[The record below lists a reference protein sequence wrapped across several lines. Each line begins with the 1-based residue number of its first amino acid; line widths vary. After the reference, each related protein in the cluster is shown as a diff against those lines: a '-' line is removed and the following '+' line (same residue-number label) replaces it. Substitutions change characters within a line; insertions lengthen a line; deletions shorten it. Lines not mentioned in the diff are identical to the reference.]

1 MSRSAAGRWSTLF
14 SRNPRLVV
22 LVIGLVIVA
31 GLNAVTVLPRQED
44 PILIGRYMTVNL
56 YYPGASAERVE
67 ALVTEQVENAVRD
80 VSEIKDIW
88 STSRSG
94 FAGIAIELQEDVL
107 DVDPVWSRIR
117 DEINDA
123 HALMPSGVT
132 APEYETVLP
141 EAEAMIVGITWEDP
155 DRPPSDTMLSRLS
168 LNLKDQLEQVPGTK
182 QVDLYGEPEEEITVT
197 YDPEVLSA
205 LGLSPKDV
213 STAIA
218 ASDVKSPS
226 GSLRSSETNLSI
238 EVEGALTGVDRVR
251 GITLRQLPDG
261 GTLRV
266 GDLAQVTKGAKSPPA
281 EIGLVKGK
289 RGVMV
294 GARMKNGRRVDLWAK
309 DALAVINAF
318 IAEAPRMVKV
328 EVLFDQSIFTQ
339 DRLESLA
346 LNLALGVLLVMV
358 VLLVM
363 MGWRSALLV
372 GSSLPLT
379 VLTVLFMFNV
389 LDMPLHQ
396 ISVTGLIIALG
407 LLIDNAIVAID
418 EYDRNRAKGHG
429 PLEAVALLVHHLAV
443 PLGASTVTTILTF
456 APMVMMPGA
465 TGEFVWTLGVSVMLA
480 VLASLFFALTV
491 VPALACFMDSRSAAA
506 PGGGAIALHR
516 SGQGSGS
523 GSGHRAGFSNERLTA
538 GYRRFLDWCL
548 LHPWKAALLSATPAI
563 AGFILAPTL
572 AGQFFPAVD
581 RAQFQVQLSMPTQS
595 SLESTR
601 RAVDVA
607 RATLATYPEVV
618 DSNWVVGGNP
628 PKVFYNT
635 IFKGESNP
643 AYAAG
648 FVNTISAEA
657 TRAILPRLQRDLME
671 RLPEAQI
678 LSIPFEQGPPFDAP
692 IEVELYGPELGT
704 LMELGEEIRV
714 ILAGT
719 KGVTYTQTTL
729 QGGRPQLSVVLD
741 EDETL
746 ASGRSL
752 GDVAQA
758 LNMRQDGVL
767 GGSVLEGLEDLP
779 VRVRSEDGARG
790 SLEAL
795 REAPLPRPG
804 QNQREAAAQGGSSVP
819 LSALGR
825 VELVPAIASIPR
837 YQGERQ
843 NRVQGFLTP
852 FALPSQSLADFQQ
865 RLAAS
870 GVTMPAGYRL
880 SFGGESKESAE
891 SQGKL
896 AATLGP
902 LLVVMMGVLVLAF
915 GSFRQAGLIG
925 LIALLSMGMALLSVW
940 IFGFPMGFMVI
951 VGGMGLIG
959 ISINDSIVVLSALRA
974 DPDAMH
980 GDRTV
985 AREIVVEGSRHVLST
1000 TLTTIGGFIPLLISG
1015 GSFWRPLATAITGGM
1030 VGSTVLALVFVPSV
1044 FLLMVGRKRKA
1055 ETGRVRVPG

>member
-1 MSRSAAGRWSTLF
+1 
-14 SRNPRLVV
+14 LVI
-22 LVIGLVIVA
+22 LVIGLVVVA
-31 GLNAVTVLPRQED
+31 GLNAVSVLPRQED
-44 PILIGRYMTVNL
+44 PILTGRYMTVNL
-56 YYPGASAERVE
+56 FYPGASAERVE
-67 ALVTEQVENAVRD
+67 ALVTEQVEDAVRD
-80 VSEIKDIW
+80 ISDIKDIW

-94 FAGIAIELQEDVL
+94 FAGIAIELQEEIQ
-107 DVDPVWSRIR
+107 DVDPIWSRIR

-132 APEYETVLP
+132 APEYEAVLP
-141 EAEAMIVGITWEDP
+141 EAEAMIVGITWVDP

-168 LNLKDQLEQVPGTK
+168 LNLKDQLEQVSGTK
-182 QVDLYGEPEEEITVT
+182 QVDLYGEPEEEITVA

-213 STAIA
+213 SAAIA

-226 GSLRSSETNLSI
+226 GSLRSSETELAI
-238 EVEGALTGVDRVR
+238 EVEGALSGVDRVR
-251 GITLRQLPDG
+251 GITLRQLSDG

-266 GDLAQVTKGAKSPPA
+266 GDVAQVTKGAKSPPA
-281 EIGLVKGK
+281 EIGLVQGK

-294 GARMKNGRRVDLWAK
+294 GARMENGRRVDLWAK
-309 DALAVINAF
+309 DALAVVNAF
-318 IAEAPRMVKV
+318 IAEAPRTVKV
-328 EVLFDQSIFTQ
+328 EVLFDQSVFTQ

-418 EYDRNRAKGHG
+418 EYDRNRVKGHG
-429 PLEAVALLVHHLAV
+429 PLESVALLVHHLAV

-465 TGEFVWTLGVSVMLA
+465 TGEFVWTLGVAVMLA
-480 VLASLFFALTV
+480 VLASLFFALTI
-491 VPALACFMDSRSAAA
+491 VPALACFMDSRSAAR

-516 SGQGSGS
+516 SGQS
-523 GSGHRAGFSNERLTA
+523 SGHRAGFSNERLTA

-548 LHPWKAALLSATPAI
+548 SHPWKAALLSAAPAI
-563 AGFILAPTL
+563 AGFVLAPTL

-581 RAQFQVQLSMPTQS
+581 RAQFQVQLSMPAQS

-607 RATLATYPEVV
+607 RATLADYPEVV
-618 DSNWVVGGNP
+618 DSDWVVGGNP

-648 FVNTISAEA
+648 FVNTTSAEA

-729 QGGRPQLSVVLD
+729 LGGRPQLSVVLN

-746 ASGRSL
+746 ASGRTM

-779 VRVRSEDGARG
+779 VRVRSEDGVRG

-804 QNQREAAAQGGSSVP
+804 QNQRMAADQGGSSVP

-825 VELVPAIASIPR
+825 VELVPSIASIPR

-865 RLAAS
+865 RLETS

-880 SFGGESKESAE
+880 SFGGESKESSE

-896 AATLGP
+896 ASTLGP

-980 GDRTV
+980 GDRTA
-985 AREIVVEGSRHVLST
+985 AREVVLEGSRHVLST
-1000 TLTTIGGFIPLLISG
+1000 TLTTVGGFIPLLISG

-1030 VGSTVLALVFVPSV
+1030 VGSTVLALVFVPAV
-1044 FLLMVGRKRKA
+1044 FLLMVGRKKKSKG
-1055 ETGRVRVPG
+1055 TDLVPSAGE